1 MWKISDDNRKT
12 LRIPNTAP
20 PPPQKK
26 RPGKAYDEEALY
38 SNGVFTKTLFF
49 KARHYIAILKPSN
62 LWIIFNATS
71 FVTGYHV
78 TYRSVMGKTRVLLS
92 PSRLI
97 C

>member
-1 MWKISDDNRKT
+1 MWKISDDNTKT

-20 PPPQKK
+20 PPPPQKK
-26 RPGKAYDEEALY
+26 KDPEKL
-38 SNGVFTKTLFF
+38 TMK
-49 KARHYIAILKPSN
+49 RHYIQISSN

>member
-1 MWKISDDNRKT
+1 MWKISDDNTKT

-20 PPPQKK
+20 PRPPPQKK
-26 RPGKAYDEEALY
+26 DPEKL
-38 SNGVFTKTLFF
+38 TMK
-49 KARHYIAILKPSN
+49 RHYIQISSN

>member
-1 MWKISDDNRKT
+1 MWKISDDNTKT

-20 PPPQKK
+20 PPPPTPQKK
-26 RPGKAYDEEALY
+26 DPEKLIM
-38 SNGVFTKTLFF
+38 K
-49 KARHYIAILKPSN
+49 RHYIQISSN

>member
-1 MWKISDDNRKT
+1 MWKISDDNTKT

-20 PPPQKK
+20 PPPTPPPQKK
-26 RPGKAYDEEALY
+26 DPEKL
-38 SNGVFTKTLFF
+38 TMK
-49 KARHYIAILKPSN
+49 RHYIQISSN